1 MNIKDME
8 GILSEFAKLHY
19 EIIHLKQLNREM
31 VEVLKE
37 VEWAETW
44 DDYIDGP
51 LFSCPVCGNVDTK
64 GHNKDCQ
71 LQIILAKADGRV
83 ESK

>member
-8 GILSEFAKLHY
+8 GILSEFAKLHH
-19 EIIHLKQLNREM
+19 EIIYLKQLNREM

-64 GHNKDCQ
+64 GHNNYCTLGKV
-71 LQIILAKADGRV
+71 LTKVNKGEV
-83 ESK
+83 K

>member
-1 MNIKDME
+1 MSIKDME
-8 GILSEFAKLHY
+8 GLLSEFAKLHY

-31 VEVLKE
+31 VEVIKE

-51 LFSCPVCGNVDTK
+51 LFSCPVCGNVDIK
-64 GHNKDCQ
+64 GHSNDCT
-71 LQIILAKADGRV
+71 L
-83 ESK
+83 SKVLTKVNGGEC